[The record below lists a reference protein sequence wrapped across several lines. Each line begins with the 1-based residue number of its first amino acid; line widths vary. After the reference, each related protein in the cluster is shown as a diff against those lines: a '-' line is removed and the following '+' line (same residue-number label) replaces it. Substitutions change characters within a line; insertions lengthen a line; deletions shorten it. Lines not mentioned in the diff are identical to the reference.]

1 MILHRPVDL
10 VEITFDEVV
19 GFNRKAI
26 TNARQ
31 RDLACKEIHSI
42 SPSGE
47 NKLRSALGSIFYRD
61 YQGIYLNLPIEKVA
75 ALLLHR
81 IAEGQ
86 CFENGNKRTALLSC
100 YFFLW
105 NNGYRLEIDQGRVN
119 DLLWGFAKDE
129 NDPTKPPRFDEQDA
143 QQYIERHLMFR
154 S

>member
-1 MILHRPVDL
+1 MILRGPVNL
-10 VEITFDEVV
+10 VEMTFGEVV
-19 GFNRKAI
+19 GFNKKAI
-26 TNARQ
+26 INARQ
-31 RDLACKEIHSI
+31 KDLACREIHSI
-42 SPSGE
+42 SSSGE

-61 YQGIYLNLPIEKVA
+61 YQGVYLNVPIEKIA

-119 DLLWGFAKDE
+119 DLL
-129 NDPTKPPRFDEQDA
+129 
-143 QQYIERHLMFR
+143 
-154 S
+154 